1 MRTSGGRG
9 AEGWIIVIPVVALMV
24 AMMMTNGGAHET
36 VLTLE
41 RMVRE
46 TFTSLVEFVQRL
58 S

>member
-9 AEGWIIVIPVVALMV
+9 AEGWIIVIPIAALMV
-24 AMMMTNGGAHET
+24 AMTMTNGGAHET

-46 TFTSLVEFVQRL
+46 TFTSMVEFVQRL
-58 S
+58 F

>member
-9 AEGWIIVIPVVALMV
+9 AEGWIMVIPVAALMV
-24 AMMMTNGGAHET
+24 AMTMTNGGAHET

-46 TFTSLVEFVQRL
+46 TFIDVVQFVQRL
-58 S
+58 F